1 MKKTYQ
7 RANVNP
13 CKNPAKIPD
22 ILQYSE
28 ITFLNYDYQQS
39 LRFRQYFCIKHHLT
53 TFYLL
58 MSLSQMKYFRHCTMH
73 AIPCNFTSHLVRNH
87 GDQNIA

>member
-28 ITFLNYDYQQS
+28 ITFLNYDY
-39 LRFRQYFCIKHHLT
+39 
-53 TFYLL
+53 
-58 MSLSQMKYFRHCTMH
+58 
-73 AIPCNFTSHLVRNH
+73 
-87 GDQNIA
+87 